1 MLLYRIQNESGFKE
15 EYGDMKPPA
24 YEKDAKDAIMVS
36 SFMKNM
42 LYAVSPLYK
51 KVDKEQAEKRKA
63 RRVKERDD
71 RRKGQEAAV
80 MKRIQRQ
87 TRCAAAGTTGD
98 SDGLA
103 SLMTQLMECNGEH
116 DGRLRT
122 METLDLESEVNHDR
136 VDDARNAREMVP
148 YDCSEAASGEDG
160 SNEYTERGESV
171 ENESVYA
178 CISESVDDYMQE

>member
-1 MLLYRIQNESGFKE
+1 
-15 EYGDMKPPA
+15 MKPPA

-51 KVDKEQAEKRKA
+51 KVDEEQAEKRKA
-63 RRVKERDD
+63 RRVKKRGD

-87 TRCAAAGTTGD
+87 TPCAAAGTAGD
-98 SDGLA
+98 SDGQA

-160 SNEYTERGESV
+160 SDNEYTE
-171 ENESVYA
+171 
-178 CISESVDDYMQE
+178 